1 MSTVQ
6 RIAKNTAVL
15 LVAQAASYLLAF
27 FYIMYAARYLSAAG
41 FGILSFALAFTGI
54 FAVLADLGL
63 SSLATREVAR
73 DKSLAL
79 KYLANVSLLKIILAA
94 ATFGLIALTI
104 NLMGYPQETI
114 TVVYLLG
121 LYVILATFT
130 QMFYSI
136 FQAFERMEFQ
146 AIGQML
152 NAALLLGGVIFA
164 IKHGFS
170 VVGFAS
176 LYVIASVIALGYS
189 LAVMKLKLSNPS
201 SASAA
206 KVVEFDWN
214 FWKPII
220 KKALPFFLSA
230 ALDLI
235 ALRIATVMLS
245 VMKGNE
251 AVGWYSASFQLMQ
264 TLMFIPAAFLAAL
277 YPVVSRFYVSS
288 EESLRFV
295 YQKSFKYLCLLGLPI
310 AVGTTIFADRI
321 ILGIFQEGF
330 APSIIAL
337 RVLIWAV
344 PIGFLTG
351 VFGTILASINRQNL
365 VARIVLVYT
374 ILSVVMNLIL
384 IPRYGYVGASMVM
397 VITSLTAF
405 VLGFY
410 LLSKLVCKISI
421 PKLIFRPVIASG
433 VMALFLF
440 FFTRLSL
447 WLLIPLAAVIYFG
460 ILILLKAFSR
470 EDLNLFKE
478 IATVKPGARG
488 GTFPT

>member
-6 RIAKNTAVL
+6 RIAKNTGVL
-15 LVAQAASYLLAF
+15 LVAQAASYILGF
-27 FYIMYAARYLSAAG
+27 FYVMYAARYLSAAG

-54 FAVLADLGL
+54 FGVLADLGL
-63 SSLATREVAR
+63 SSLTIREVAR

-79 KYLANVSLLKIILAA
+79 KYLANVSLMKIILVAM
-94 ATFGLIALTI
+94 TFSLIALTV
-104 NLMGYPQETI
+104 NLMGYPEETI

-121 LYVILATFT
+121 LYVVLVAFT

-152 NAALLLGGVIFA
+152 NAALILGGVIFA

-170 VVGFAS
+170 VIGFAS

-189 LAVMKLKLSNPS
+189 FAVMKLKFSNPS

-206 KVVEFDWN
+206 KVMEFDWS
-214 FWKPII
+214 FWKPTI

-235 ALRIATVMLS
+235 AFRIATVMLS
-245 VMKGNE
+245 VMKGDE

-264 TLMFIPAAFLAAL
+264 VVLFIPAAFLFAL

-288 EESLRFV
+288 EESLKFV
-295 YQKSFKYLCLLGLPI
+295 YQKSFKYLALLGLPI
-310 AVGTTIFADRI
+310 AVGTTILADRI

-337 RVLIWAV
+337 RVLIWTV
-344 PIGFLTG
+344 PIGFLTQM
-351 VFGTILASINRQNL
+351 FGTMLASINRQNL
-365 VARIVLVYT
+365 AAKIVLVYT
-374 ILSVVMNLIL
+374 IVNVVMNLVL
-384 IPRYGYVGASMVM
+384 IPRYGYVGASLVS

-405 VLGFY
+405 VPCFY
-410 LLSKLVCKISI
+410 LLSKLVCKIPL

-433 VMALFLF
+433 LMALFLL

-447 WLLIPLAAVIYFG
+447 WLLIPLAAIIYFG
-460 ILILLKAFSR
+460 ILILLRAFSKD
-470 EDLNLFKE
+470 DLNLFKQVVR
-478 IATVKPGARG
+478 IK
-488 GTFPT
+488 

>member
-1 MSTVQ
+1 M
-6 RIAKNTAVL
+6 
-15 LVAQAASYLLAF
+15 
-27 FYIMYAARYLSAAG
+27 MYAARYLSAAG

-54 FAVLADLGL
+54 FGVLADLGL
-63 SSLATREVAR
+63 SSLTIREVAR

-94 ATFGLIALTI
+94 AAFGLIALTI

-114 TVVYLLG
+114 TVVYLFG
-121 LYVILATFT
+121 LYVVLAAFA

-152 NAALLLGGVIFA
+152 NAALILGGVIFA
-164 IKHGFS
+164 INHGFS

-189 LAVMKLKLSNPS
+189 FGVMKLKFSNPA
-201 SASAA
+201 SASAVKA
-206 KVVEFDWN
+206 MEFDWG
-214 FWKPII
+214 FWKPMI

-245 VMKGNE
+245 VMKGDQ
-251 AVGWYSASFQLMQ
+251 AVGWYSASFQTMQ
-264 TLMFIPAAFLAAL
+264 VFLFIPAVFLAAL

-295 YQKSFKYLCLLGLPI
+295 YQKSFKYLSLLGLPI

-321 ILGIFQEGF
+321 ILTIFQEGF

-337 RVLIWAV
+337 RVLIWTV
-344 PIGFLTG
+344 PLGFLTQM
-351 VFGTILASINRQNL
+351 FGTMLASINRQDL
-365 VARIVLVYT
+365 AAKIVLVYT
-374 ILSVVMNLIL
+374 ILNVVMNLVL
-384 IPRYGYVGASMVM
+384 IPRYGYVGASVVM
-397 VITSLTAF
+397 VITSLMAF
-405 VLGFY
+405 VLCFY
-410 LLSKLVCKISI
+410 LLSKLVCKIPL

-433 VMALFLF
+433 LMALFLF
-440 FFTRLSL
+440 FFSGLSL
-447 WLLIPLAAVIYFG
+447 WLLIPLAAIIYFG
-460 ILILLKAFSR
+460 ILILLRAFSK
-470 EDLNLFKE
+470 EDLNLLVRIVRTK
-478 IATVKPGARG
+478 
-488 GTFPT
+488 